1 MLRPAPL
8 LITCALTNM
17 IATAAST
24 SPEYVATAT
33 YIAPSNRSDR
43 RADAAFPEDGHWPSS
58 GCDVLGLVQNS
69 LFNYRFLVSIII
81 MLRLISGKEGTPMAV
96 KSSISD
102 LDAQMEKLRERRR
115 VLIVKSAERFARAAT
130 KSGLA
135 EMEITDEEVERIF
148 EEIAARFRKE
158 EKKGAGGPPPQARR
172 PAAGGAGTALEV
184 SHDG

>member
-1 MLRPAPL
+1 
-8 LITCALTNM
+8 
-17 IATAAST
+17 
-24 SPEYVATAT
+24 
-33 YIAPSNRSDR
+33 
-43 RADAAFPEDGHWPSS
+43 
-58 GCDVLGLVQNS
+58 
-69 LFNYRFLVSIII
+69 
-81 MLRLISGKEGTPMAV
+81 MAI

-158 EKKGAGGPPPQARR
+158 EKKGGRR
-172 PAAGGAGTALEV
+172 PASSSASTNSWWPWTGAGGFT
-184 SHDG
+184 